1 MPRAKKE
8 DIFYTLLKDFASRIE
23 DAANGTGGTR
33 RQTSIEDAAV
43 EYVKVITDFPETTSE
58 IPQMKVYE
66 NKCDEKVKHIMEE
79 LYSSFV
85 TPIERSDI
93 NDLALAMDDIVD
105 YMNAI
110 ASGLDLFNVNEMRK
124 EGLTAVKDIH
134 VMIDHLPDYKKD
146 TLVMEKAIAVG
157 HIEDEGDLVYQNALR
172 RLFLEEPNGRYTV
185 TWTRLFDQME
195 NLLDACDNTAGVVRS
210 VVLKSA

>member
-1 MPRAKKE
+1 
-8 DIFYTLLKDFASRIE
+8 
-23 DAANGTGGTR
+23 
-33 RQTSIEDAAV
+33 
-43 EYVKVITDFPETTSE
+43 
-58 IPQMKVYE
+58 
-66 NKCDEKVKHIMEE
+66 
-79 LYSSFV
+79 
-85 TPIERSDI
+85 
-93 NDLALAMDDIVD
+93 MDDIVD

-124 EGLTAVKDIH
+124 EGPQMANLTLTAVKDIH

-210 VVLKSA
+210 VVLKGA

>member
-1 MPRAKKE
+1 MPWRRPGWESPRSCPALE
-8 DIFYTLLKDFASRIE
+8 ISQTELEALLGEAIAQRIFVPIFVGSTIIE
-23 DAANGTGGTR
+23 QGVN
-33 RQTSIEDAAV
+33 
-43 EYVKVITDFPETTSE
+43 
-58 IPQMKVYE
+58 
-66 NKCDEKVKHIMEE
+66 
-79 LYSSFV
+79 
-85 TPIERSDI
+85 
-93 NDLALAMDDIVD
+93 ALMDDIVD

-124 EGLTAVKDIH
+124 EGPQMANLTLTAVKDIH

-172 RLFLEEPNGRYTV
+172 RLFQEEPNGRYTV

-210 VVLKSA
+210 VVLKGA

>member
-8 DIFYTLLKDFASRIE
+8 DVFYTLLKDFAAR
-23 DAANGTGGTR
+23 
-33 RQTSIEDAAV
+33 IEDAAV
-43 EYVKVITDFPETTSE
+43 EYAMIITGFPETISE
-58 IPQMKVYE
+58 IPQMKVFE

-93 NDLALAMDDIVD
+93 DDLALAMDDIVD
-105 YMNAI
+105 YMNSI
-110 ASGLDLFNVNEMRK
+110 SSGLDLFNVNEMRK
-124 EGLTAVKDIH
+124 EGPQMANLTLTAVKDIRI
-134 VMIDHLPDYKKD
+134 MIDHLPDYKKD
-146 TLVMEKAIAVG
+146 PLVMEKAIAVG

-172 RLFLEEPNGRYTV
+172 RLFLEEPSGRYTV

-210 VVLKSA
+210 VVLKGA

>member
-8 DIFYTLLKDFASRIE
+8 DIFYTLLKDFAAR
-23 DAANGTGGTR
+23 
-33 RQTSIEDAAV
+33 IEDAAV

-124 EGLTAVKDIH
+124 EGPQMANLTLTAVKDIH

-146 TLVMEKAIAVG
+146 ALVMEKAIAVG

-195 NLLDACDNTAGVVRS
+195 DLLDACDNTAGVVRS